1 MIILISE
8 TKKYQENHHDC
19 DLTSATLTTA
29 PSLGQDPTLVGNNI
43 LHFVHFV
50 HLCISAQIRISQL
63 SQKDHLSSAT
73 PTAAASLGRDPC

>member
-43 LHFVHFV
+43 LHFVH
-50 HLCISAQIRISQL
+50 LCISAQIRISQL

-73 PTAAASLGRDPC
+73 PTAATPLGRDPC